1 MVLPFSVFLREG
13 RPNYYVAFKNEE
25 TGSYLPA
32 ISTKQPVKDE
42 AIRQAWIWYRNGIP
56 RKNGPLDLKTRSLR
70 DTIRHA
76 PLSMADAEFIIGDL
90 RRRGLVASCVFAG
103 SPAAVRLADFLD
115 EFWDWDKSPYI
126 QERLRQEHSI
136 HRCYVR
142 IMRGA
147 ARKYWA
153 AFFPEKL
160 IGELLPQDIDRFV
173 DHLAGLPLSNVRKN
187 SIIKSGTIALRWAFR
202 KEKITREVT
211 QGLIFFSGKTKERRI
226 LTLEQAAAVFNTEWA
241 DKRSKIANM
250 LAMVT
255 GLRGGEIQG
264 LRVRDLGDECLLVRH
279 SWNPKDRLKTTKNNE
294 ERIVELPFP
303 LVLQSLKY
311 IASLTPH
318 GFGPD
323 SYVFWAARS
332 ANKPMEQI
340 QFVSGLRSALAATG
354 VEENTA
360 REFTFHAWRHF
371 FTSYMRNKV
380 EDKLLQSQTGHKTL
394 SMLERYSNHR
404 RSGDRNKIREAQVD
418 VFASLLPDFLFS
430 APLGSMPNG

>member
-13 RPNYYVAFKNEE
+13 RPNYYVAFKNED
-25 TGSYLPA
+25 TGGYLPA

-42 AIRQAWIWYRNGIP
+42 AIRQAWMWYRNGIP
-56 RKNGPLDLKTRSLR
+56 RKGSPLDLKTRSLR

-76 PLSMADAEFIIGDL
+76 PLSMEDAQFIIGDL
-90 RRRGLVASCVFAG
+90 QRRGLVASCVFAG
-103 SPAAVRLADFLD
+103 SPDAVGLADFLN
-115 EFWDWDKSPYI
+115 EFWDWDKSPYV

-136 HRCYVR
+136 HRRYVR

-153 AFFPEKL
+153 SFFPAAL

-173 DHLAGLPLSNVRKN
+173 GHLAGLPLSNVRKN
-187 SIIKSGTIALRWAFR
+187 DIIKSGTIALRWAFR
-202 KEKITREVT
+202 KEKINRDVT

-226 LTLEQAAAVFNTEWA
+226 LSLEQAAAVFNVEWP
-241 DKRSKIANM
+241 DERSKVANM

-279 SWNPKDRLKTTKNNE
+279 SWNPEDRLKTTKNNE

-303 LVLQSLKY
+303 LVLQSLEY
-311 IASLTPH
+311 IASLNPH
-318 GFGPD
+318 GYGPD

-332 ANKPMEQI
+332 SNKPIEQN
-340 QFVSGLRSALAATG
+340 QFVSGLRQALVSTGEEEDSARG
-354 VEENTA
+354 
-360 REFTFHAWRHF
+360 FTFHAWRHF
-371 FTSYMRNKV
+371 FTSYMRNKI

-394 SMLERYSNHR
+394 SMLDLYSDHR
-404 RSGDRNKIREAQVD
+404 RCGDRDKIREAQMD
-418 VFASLLPDFLFS
+418 VFSSLLPK
-430 APLGSMPNG
+430 A